1 MLINLASRGGKRAQK
16 TPNTTKSSGG
26 HVRVGE
32 KDPQFPQYAYP
43 QKLKRSK
50 TKINVAWIPAAE
62 AAVD

>member
-43 QKLKRSK
+43 WTETK